1 MQNNIIIFIHL
12 LAAVIAIGG
21 SIYSLLIYLPTAE
34 KDQKGRD
41 ENSPSYK
48 ILDLLA
54 PTVFA
59 CLLILV
65 GSGVYFLLVN
75 YTAQTGLKPGYYNL
89 FGIKMIFASGGVF
102 HQHVSSVFTENPN
115 LRSRSQSEKQS
126 TCSCNLEENDRPQSH
141 DFGIDDHNSFPG
153 NLARSLLT
161 SRPAAGAIGRC
172 SKNGQIVDWTFYCR
186 FSSIFYCRVKATFTT
201 CAFLPSA

>member
-59 CLLILV
+59 CTH
-65 GSGVYFLLVN
+65 FR
-75 YTAQTGLKPGYYNL
+75 
-89 FGIKMIFASGGVF
+89 
-102 HQHVSSVFTENPN
+102 H
-115 LRSRSQSEKQS
+115 
-126 TCSCNLEENDRPQSH
+126 
-141 DFGIDDHNSFPG
+141 G
-153 NLARSLLT
+153 NT
-161 SRPAAGAIGRC
+161 
-172 SKNGQIVDWTFYCR
+172 
-186 FSSIFYCRVKATFTT
+186 
-201 CAFLPSA
+201 